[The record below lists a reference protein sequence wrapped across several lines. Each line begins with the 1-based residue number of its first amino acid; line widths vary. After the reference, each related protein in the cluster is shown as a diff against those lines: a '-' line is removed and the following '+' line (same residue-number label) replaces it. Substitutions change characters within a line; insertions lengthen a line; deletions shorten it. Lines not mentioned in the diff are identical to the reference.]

1 MSDHAH
7 SQTQTYNTLT
17 DATLTAGATYRL
29 TKLIQEDEILSPLR
43 DRFHTKFPPESTKL
57 GYLSTCPWCLSMWIA
72 PIAHILPTPIKA
84 ALTASAVTGVI
95 SERL

>member
-1 MSDHAH
+1 MSDHTTH
-7 SQTQTYNTLT
+7 SHTPSLT
-17 DATLTAGATYRL
+17 DSALTAGATYRL

-43 DRFHTKFPPESTKL
+43 DRFHEKFPPHSSKL

-72 PIAHILPTPIKA
+72 PVAHFLPTPIKA
-84 ALTASAVTGVI
+84 ALTASAVTGII